1 MKKDG
6 WFASL
11 QNLTWLT
18 QLGLSLTVPP
28 VLCLLL
34 AGWLA
39 ERFLLGPWVW
49 LAAILLGLGAS
60 ACTFAEFMRMFL
72 RRSGRRPPEGDP
84 QAGPRSGP
92 GEALNGGPQAG
103 PYSSGPG
110 EALNGRPHRAGPHSG
125 GQAGGRG
132 DGPHGGPNTN

>member
-72 RRSGRRPPEGDP
+72 RRSGRRPPEDG
-84 QAGPRSGP
+84 QTGGPNSRGP
-92 GEALNGGPQAG
+92 GGSPHSGREGGRGNGPHGDHNGGPK
-103 PYSSGPG
+103 
-110 EALNGRPHRAGPHSG
+110 
-125 GQAGGRG
+125 
-132 DGPHGGPNTN
+132 TN

>member
-72 RRSGRRPPEGDP
+72 RRSGRRPPEG
-84 QAGPRSGP
+84 
-92 GEALNGGPQAG
+92 GPQAG

-110 EALNGRPHRAGPHSG
+110 GALNGGPQAGPHSG

-132 DGPHGGPNTN
+132 DGPHSGPNTN

>member
-72 RRSGRRPPEGDP
+72 RRSGRRPPEG
-84 QAGPRSGP
+84 
-92 GEALNGGPQAG
+92 GPQAG

-110 EALNGRPHRAGPHSG
+110 GALNGGPQAGPHSG

-132 DGPHGGPNTN
+132 DGPRSGPNTN

>member
-72 RRSGRRPPEGDP
+72 RRSGRRPPEG
-84 QAGPRSGP
+84 
-92 GEALNGGPQAG
+92 GPQAG

-125 GQAGGRG
+125 GQTGGRG
-132 DGPHGGPNTN
+132 DGPRSGPNTN

>member
-72 RRSGRRPPEGDP
+72 RRSGRRPPEGGQTGGP
-84 QAGPRSGP
+84 NSRGPGGKLTGGRGNGPRRAGPDSGAPRSGQT
-92 GEALNGGPQAG
+92 GGPK
-103 PYSSGPG
+103 
-110 EALNGRPHRAGPHSG
+110 
-125 GQAGGRG
+125 
-132 DGPHGGPNTN
+132 TN

>member
-72 RRSGRRPPEGDP
+72 RRSGRRPPEG
-84 QAGPRSGP
+84 GPEHSSHSGP
-92 GEALNGGPQAG
+92 GGSPHGGREG
-103 PYSSGPG
+103 SRG
-110 EALNGRPHRAGPHSG
+110 EGLHRAGPGNG
-125 GQAGGRG
+125 GQT
-132 DGPHGGPNTN
+132 GGPKTN

>member
-72 RRSGRRPPEGDP
+72 RRSGRRPPEG
-84 QAGPRSGP
+84 
-92 GEALNGGPQAG
+92 
-103 PYSSGPG
+103 
-110 EALNGRPHRAGPHSG
+110 GPHSVG
-125 GQAGGRG
+125 PEGGRG
-132 DGPHGGPNTN
+132 NGPDNGGPHGGGSSGGPKTN

>member
-49 LAAILLGLGAS
+49 LAAILLGMGAS

-72 RRSGRRPPEGDP
+72 RRSGRRPPEGGP
-84 QAGPRSGP
+84 EHSSHSGPKGGPAGAPNSRGPGGSPEGGLYKAGPG
-92 GEALNGGPQAG
+92 NGGQT
-103 PYSSGPG
+103 
-110 EALNGRPHRAGPHSG
+110 
-125 GQAGGRG
+125 
-132 DGPHGGPNTN
+132 GGPKTN

>member
-1 MKKDG
+1 MPQKRGGQAALKKDG

-72 RRSGRRPPEGDP
+72 RRSGRRPPEG
-84 QAGPRSGP
+84 
-92 GEALNGGPQAG
+92 GPQAG

-110 EALNGRPHRAGPHSG
+110 GALNGGPQAGPHSG
-125 GQAGGRG
+125 GQTGGRG
-132 DGPHGGPNTN
+132 DGPRSGPNTN

>member
-39 ERFLLGPWVW
+39 EKFLLGPWVW

-60 ACTFAEFMRMFL
+60 GCTFAEFMRMFL
-72 RRSGRRPPEGDP
+72 RRSGRRPPETGPEAGSNSGGPGDAP
-84 QAGPRSGP
+84 NGSRPHSTGQTDQTGGLGSGP
-92 GEALNGGPQAG
+92 K
-103 PYSSGPG
+103 
-110 EALNGRPHRAGPHSG
+110 
-125 GQAGGRG
+125 
-132 DGPHGGPNTN
+132 TK

>member
-72 RRSGRRPPEGDP
+72 RRSGRRPPEGGP
-84 QAGPRSGP
+84 QAGLRSGP
-92 GEALNGGPQAG
+92 GGALNG
-103 PYSSGPG
+103 
-110 EALNGRPHRAGPHSG
+110 GPHSG
-125 GQAGGRG
+125 GQTGGRG
-132 DGPHGGPNTN
+132 DGPRSGPNTN

>member
-72 RRSGRRPPEGDP
+72 RRSGRRTPEGG
-84 QAGPRSGP
+84 QTGSTNSRGPSGSP
-92 GEALNGGPQAG
+92 EGGR
-103 PYSSGPG
+103 
-110 EALNGRPHRAGPHSG
+110 E
-125 GQAGGRG
+125 GGRG
-132 DGPHGGPNTN
+132 NGPDNGGPHGGQTGGSSGRPKTN

>member
-72 RRSGRRPPEGDP
+72 RRSGRRPPEG
-84 QAGPRSGP
+84 
-92 GEALNGGPQAG
+92 GPQAG

-110 EALNGRPHRAGPHSG
+110 GALNGGPQAGPHSG
-125 GQAGGRG
+125 GQTGGRG
-132 DGPHGGPNTN
+132 DGPRSGPNTN